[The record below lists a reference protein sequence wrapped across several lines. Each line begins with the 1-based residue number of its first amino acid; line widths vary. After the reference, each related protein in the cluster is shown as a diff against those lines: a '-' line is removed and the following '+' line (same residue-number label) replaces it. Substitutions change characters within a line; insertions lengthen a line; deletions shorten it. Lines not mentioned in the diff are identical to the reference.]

1 MSSPKII
8 ESFNPLLANKH
19 LMGKTIFSYEE
30 GKKLGIVKDVLF
42 DESFEAISG
51 LSLGKEGLFSR
62 SVQFVPLEN
71 IKVIGVDTLIID
83 SESSVQAKEKPEME
97 ALLSLSKILKKEV
110 VDRGIK
116 LAITGDVAIAS
127 DSKVMG
133 LKFSKVLA
141 EGKIES
147 VKILSREA
155 ITDICANE
163 EQVIH
168 ADLDK
173 F

>member
-8 ESFNPLLANKH
+8 EDFNPMLANKH
-19 LMGKTIFSYEE
+19 LMSKTIYTFEE
-30 GKKLGIVKDVLF
+30 GKKLGVVKDVLF
-42 DESFEAISG
+42 DENFEVISG

-62 SVQFVPLEN
+62 SIQFVPLAN
-71 IKVIGVDTLIID
+71 IKVIGVDTVIID
-83 SESSVQAKEKPEME
+83 SESSVQTKEKAEAE
-97 ALLSLSKILKKEV
+97 ALLALSKILKKEI

-116 LAITGDVAIAS
+116 LAVTGDVAIAA

-147 VKILSREA
+147 VKILSRDA

>member
-8 ESFNPLLANKH
+8 ESFNPMLANKH
-19 LMGKTIFSYEE
+19 LISKTIYTYEE
-30 GKKLGIVKDVLF
+30 GKKLGVVKEVLF
-42 DESFEAISG
+42 DGNFETLSG

-62 SVQFVPLEN
+62 SIQFVPLAN
-71 IKVIGVDTLIID
+71 IKVIGVDAIIID
-83 SESSVQAKEKPEME
+83 SESSVQTKEKNEAE
-97 ALLSLSKILKKEV
+97 ALLPLSKILKKEI

-116 LAITGDVAIAS
+116 LAVSGDVAIAP
-127 DSKVMG
+127 DSKVTG
-133 LKFSKVLA
+133 IKFSKVLA

-147 VKILSREA
+147 IKILSRDA

-168 ADLDK
+168 VDLDK